1 MRKNRLRELIEQ
13 GAPSLSTRMSTTWSN
28 IIELIGHT
36 KMFDYVEFL
45 AEYAPYDLYDLENM
59 GRALELHNM
68 GGMIKIQQESRIHLA
83 ARAAMSGFQNFLFTD
98 ARTPADVTEC
108 VRAVRAEAP
117 ETGGLRGVALGR
129 DVGIVLEVGTPAYVQ
144 STADAVVGLMIE
156 KKQAVENLEA
166 LLAVPGVDMV
176 QFGPVDYAMSM
187 GLAGQKQHPAIWEAQ
202 EYTIKTAQKMGIT
215 PRAELMG
222 PEDAERF
229 LNLGVRHFSV
239 GIDTIILYSWLAE
252 NGAAV
257 RDMLKSAGAGS
268 PTASEG
274 RAGAVRY

>member
-13 GAPSLSTRMSTTWSN
+13 GLPSLSTRISISWPN

-36 KMFDYVEFL
+36 KQFDYVEFL
-45 AEYAPYDLYDLENM
+45 AEYAPYSLYDLENM

-98 ARTPADVTEC
+98 ARTPEDVEEC

-129 DVGIVLEVGTPAYVQ
+129 DVGLVLEAGTPAYVQ

-166 LLAVPGVDMV
+166 LLSVPGVDIV

-215 PRAELMG
+215 PRAELMV

-229 LNLGVRHFSV
+229 LDLGVRHFSV
-239 GIDTIILYSWLAE
+239 GVDTIILFSWLTKS
-252 NGAAV
+252 GGAV
-257 RDMLKSAGAGS
+257 RDMLEETGAGQS
-268 PTASEG
+268 GHAGENAATA
-274 RAGAVRY
+274 RY